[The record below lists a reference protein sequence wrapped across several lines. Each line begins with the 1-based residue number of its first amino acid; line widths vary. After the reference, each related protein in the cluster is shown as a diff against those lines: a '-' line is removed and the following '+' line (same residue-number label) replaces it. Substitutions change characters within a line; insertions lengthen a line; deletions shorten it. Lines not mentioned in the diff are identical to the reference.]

1 MSEGDRQSFFRLAI
15 LKAIDNCWI
24 EEVDNLQQLR
34 TVVSARQYAQ
44 RNPIYEYHQEAM
56 TSFKKMKSRIM
67 QQIIKNL
74 LLSSILTGENGESVI
89 YFS

>member
-1 MSEGDRQSFFRLAI
+1 MIGKVFFRLAI

-56 TSFKKMKSRIM
+56 TSFKKNEVENNATNHQKF
-67 QQIIKNL
+67 IIEFHFNWRKR
-74 LLSSILTGENGESVI
+74 
-89 YFS
+89 